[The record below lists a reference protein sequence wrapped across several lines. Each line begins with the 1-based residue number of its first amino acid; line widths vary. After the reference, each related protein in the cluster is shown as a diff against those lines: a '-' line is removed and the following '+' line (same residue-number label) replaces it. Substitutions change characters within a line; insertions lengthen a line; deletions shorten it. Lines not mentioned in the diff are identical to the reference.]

1 MVDSKNRKGR
11 GDKGKKRPHY
21 NNSRRAAVKEARAL
35 SEEVDAPEVMCLA
48 PRNRVCPRCHDVKIR
63 ATGWVKHHHCPEV
76 IVCSLAC
83 ARAKLYKL
91 WVAGLV
97 SIGDRTMMG
106 FGKIEAVEGDI
117 SRIRLNNGILAEVIR
132 ARRQRVIKASGVTGS

>member
-1 MVDSKNRKGR
+1 MRARKGR

-21 NNSRRAAVKEARAL
+21 NNARRAAVKEAREL
-35 SEEVDAPEVMCLA
+35 SREVDDSPEAECLA

-63 ATGWVKHHHCPEV
+63 ATGWTRHHRYPDV

-97 SIGDRTMMG
+97 NIGGRTMMG
-106 FGKIEAVEGDI
+106 FGKVEAVEGDI
-117 SRIRLNNGILAEVIR
+117 SRIRLNNGILTEVIR
-132 ARRQRVIKASGVTGS
+132 ARRQRTIAASGIPGS